1 MHPMIATHLT
11 EITALCRRFGVARLD
26 LFGSVTR
33 DDFDPANSD
42 VDLVVDF
49 LPEAKKQA
57 FDNYFGLRESLER
70 LLDRPID
77 LLTDTS
83 VRNPYL
89 RRAIDASRLQ
99 IYGAQ
104 I

>member
-1 MHPMIATHLT
+1 MHALIATHLT

-26 LFGSVTR
+26 LFGSATR
-33 DDFDPANSD
+33 VDFELVNSD

-83 VRNPYL
+83 IRNPYL
-89 RRAIDASRLQ
+89 RRAIETSRLP
-99 IYGAQ
+99 IYGAR